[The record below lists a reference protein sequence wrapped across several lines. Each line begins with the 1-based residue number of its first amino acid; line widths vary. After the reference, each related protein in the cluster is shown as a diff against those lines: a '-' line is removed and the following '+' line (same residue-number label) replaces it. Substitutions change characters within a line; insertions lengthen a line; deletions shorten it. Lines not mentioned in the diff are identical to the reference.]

1 MKLRNGFVSNSS
13 SSSFICSIS
22 NNKDSWTDDM
32 VKIDFLDD
40 MIYDAKKSGYEDDYQ
55 KYTEEKNNWITY
67 AKDNNVILFDLFFNE
82 MSGDTIIEELE
93 RKIPTFKKIKD
104 VEL

>member
-13 SSSFICSIS
+13 SSSFICSVS

-32 VKIDFLDD
+32 VKLDFLDD
-40 MIYDAKKSGYEDDYQ
+40 MINDAKNSGYEDDYK
-55 KYTEEKNNWITY
+55 KYNDEKNNWIAY
-67 AKDNNVILFDLFFNE
+67 AKENNVILFDLFFNE
-82 MSGDTIIEELE
+82 SVSDSIIEELE